1 MKLSFYKRDL
11 ESASEMRKSSVS
23 SLSSHPDE
31 VLTLPDVIA
40 DGGAFSG
47 SIFQRT
53 GKKNKINGFPDS
65 SC

>member
-53 GKKNKINGFPDS
+53 GKKK
-65 SC
+65 